1 MTIRDFFL
9 NLFLDS
15 LRVPTDT
22 LKDLVDVADADQDGF
37 ITIRELY
44 AMYRKWKNGENN

>member
-22 LKDLVDVADADQDGF
+22 LKGLVDDADADQDGF
-37 ITIRELY
+37 ITLRELY
-44 AMYRKWKNGENN
+44 AIYRKWKNGKTE